1 MKKLFAL
8 LSGLLLSASAFAFD
22 HSAFDTLLKKHVV
35 LVDGGKATKVNYGN
49 FAKDRAQ
56 LKSYLDNIS
65 KVSAAEYKGW
75 NKNTQL
81 AFLINAYNAYTIELI
96 LTKYPDLKSIK
107 DLGSVLSSPWKKK
120 FFTLLGEEKTLDD
133 VEHGLIRAEGVFNE
147 PRIHFVVNCA
157 SNGCPAIR
165 NEAITADK
173 LEAQLEDS
181 TKKFLADRSRN
192 RIAEGGVQISKI
204 FDWYGKDFAKGWKGY
219 TSLNQFLTKYAD
231 ALTDNTADKQTLSEG
246 KLKVSFLD
254 YDWGL
259 NAAR

>member
-1 MKKLFAL
+1 MKRLFIFL
-8 LSGLLLSASAFAFD
+8 IGTLLSASAFAFD
-22 HSAFDTLLKKHVV
+22 HSAFDALLKKHVV

-56 LKSYLDNIS
+56 LKSYLESLS

-107 DLGSVLSSPWKKK
+107 ELGSTFTNPWKKK
-120 FFTLLGEEKTLDD
+120 FFTLLGEEKHLDD
-133 VEHGLIRAEGVFNE
+133 IEHGMIRADGVFNE

-157 SNGCPAIR
+157 SIGCPALR
-165 NEAITADK
+165 NEAIAADK
-173 LEAQLEDS
+173 LEVQLEDS

-192 RIAEGGVQISKI
+192 RIKDGELQVSNI
-204 FDWYGKDFAKGWKGY
+204 FKWYGKDFERGWKGY
-219 TSLNQFLTKYAD
+219 TSLNQFFIKYAD
-231 ALTDNTADKQTLSEG
+231 VLADNAESKQALQDG
-246 KLKVSFLD
+246 KLKTSYLD
-254 YDWGL
+254 YDWNL

>member
-8 LSGLLLSASAFAFD
+8 LFGLLLSASAFAFD
-22 HSAFDTLLKKHVV
+22 HSAFDALLKKHVV
-35 LVDGGKATKVNYGN
+35 LIDGGKATKVNYAN
-49 FAKDRAQ
+49 FAKDRTQ
-56 LKSYLDNIS
+56 LKTYLDNVS
-65 KVSAAEYKGW
+65 KVSAADYKSW
-75 NKNTQL
+75 NKNEQL

-120 FFTLLGEEKTLDD
+120 FFTLLGEEKHLDD
-133 VEHGLIRAEGVFNE
+133 IEHGMIRAEGVFNE

-157 SNGCPAIR
+157 SIGCPAIR
-165 NEAITADK
+165 NEAITAEK

-192 RIAEGGVQISKI
+192 RISDGQVQVSKI

-219 TSLNQFLTKYAD
+219 TSLNQFFAKYAD
-231 ALTDNTADKQTLSEG
+231 ALTDNAADKQALAEG
-246 KLKVSFLD
+246 KLKITFLD

>member
-1 MKKLFAL
+1 MNRFFIFLIGA
-8 LSGLLLSASAFAFD
+8 LLSASAFAFD
-22 HSAFDTLLKKHVV
+22 HSAFDALLKKHVV

-56 LKSYLDNIS
+56 LKSYLDSIS
-65 KVSAAEYKGW
+65 KVSATEYKGW

-107 DLGSVLSSPWKKK
+107 DLGGTFSSPWKKK
-120 FFTLLGEEKTLDD
+120 FFTLLGEEKHLDD
-133 VEHGLIRAEGVFNE
+133 VEHGMIRADGVFNE

-157 SNGCPAIR
+157 SIGCPALR
-165 NEAITADK
+165 NDAITADK
-173 LEAQLEDS
+173 LESQLEDS

-192 RIAEGGVQISKI
+192 RIADGNVQISKI

-219 TSLNQFLTKYAD
+219 TSLNQFLAKYAD
-231 ALTDNTADKQTLSEG
+231 ALTENAADRQALAEG
-246 KLKVSFLD
+246 KLKTSFLD

-259 NAAR
+259 NLAR

>member
-1 MKKLFAL
+1 MKRLFLFLIGAL
-8 LSGLLLSASAFAFD
+8 LSVSAFAFD

-49 FAKDRAQ
+49 FAKDRTQ
-56 LKSYLDNIS
+56 LKSYLDSVS

-107 DLGSVLSSPWKKK
+107 DLGSTFSSPWKRK
-120 FFTLLGEEKTLDD
+120 FFTLLGEEKSLDD
-133 VEHGLIRAEGVFNE
+133 IEHGMIRADGVFNE

-157 SNGCPAIR
+157 SIGCPALR

-192 RIAEGGVQISKI
+192 RIAEGGAQVSKI
-204 FDWYGKDFAKGWKGY
+204 FDWYGKDFTRGWKGY
-219 TSLNQFLTKYAD
+219 TSLNQFFTKYAD
-231 ALTDNTADKQTLSEG
+231 ALADNAESKQALQDG
-246 KLKVSFLD
+246 KLKTSYLE
-254 YDWGL
+254 YDWNL